1 MIGVVVDYWLFVRG
15 LRWLDP
21 TLASD
26 IDSLSKLPAASPV
39 KPQKPKSGFA
49 NEKWD
54 ELRK

>member
-54 ELRK
+54 ELKK